1 MISTICS
8 SHFLDQCYGAQ
19 KSILAWLPEGLFRV
33 FTCLRLVQRA
43 SCLVPLR
50 MSLQNRREAVLLYVG
65 LLD

>member
-8 SHFLDQCYGAQ
+8 SHFLDHCYGAQ
-19 KSILAWLPEGLFRV
+19 KSILARLPESLFRV
-33 FTCLRLVQRA
+33 FTCFRLV
-43 SCLVPLR
+43 SKSVVSSTLR